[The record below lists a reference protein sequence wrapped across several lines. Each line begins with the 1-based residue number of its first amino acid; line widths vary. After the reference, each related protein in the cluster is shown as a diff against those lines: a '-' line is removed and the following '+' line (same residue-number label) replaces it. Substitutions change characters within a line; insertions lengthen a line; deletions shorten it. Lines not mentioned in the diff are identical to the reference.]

1 MSEYTG
7 GEGIHRIIK
16 REAGKAPFTRVA
28 IQPAGPMAVV
38 RVFTSKPDTFQARRT
53 PEMVNQL
60 ERLVRK
66 SVTVEITS
74 EARAIAKFV
83 RVPPTKARR
92 VMETIRGKYV
102 DQALAILQFTP
113 NRAAR
118 VVEKVLKSAAAN
130 AAEGWGA
137 EPEELKVS
145 ILSAE
150 SGPTMK
156 RIRPQP
162 QGRAFRV
169 LKRSSHIEIAV
180 QEAPARPG
188 KGGRQRPR
196 CAEVRRA
203 GR

>member
-7 GEGIHRIIK
+7 GEGIHRVIK

-28 IQPAGPMAVV
+28 VQPAGAMAVV

-53 PEMVNQL
+53 PAMVSEL

-137 EPEELKVS
+137 EPEELK
-145 ILSAE
+145 
-150 SGPTMK
+150 
-156 RIRPQP
+156 
-162 QGRAFRV
+162 
-169 LKRSSHIEIAV
+169 
-180 QEAPARPG
+180 
-188 KGGRQRPR
+188 
-196 CAEVRRA
+196 
-203 GR
+203 